1 LKFNLGYKI
10 NITCYTSRH
19 AIIANKIQ
27 FTGVIVFGN
36 SEQFKGAMLSLLLLS
51 NYLELTLNKAL
62 IIATASHPAL

>member
-1 LKFNLGYKI
+1 ML
-10 NITCYTSRH
+10 H
-19 AIIANKIQ
+19 ATHQGIANKIQ